1 MIDRI
6 EGKVLELEPTH
17 VVIDVGGVAFFLSI
31 TVQTYEGLGRAKR
44 AMLFTHLYVRED
56 ALQLFGF
63 QTPGERESFKILISI
78 SGVGP
83 KVARAILSSVSV
95 RTLRDSV
102 SLGDWKRLTAA
113 PGVGRKLA
121 ERMVIELR
129 DKLPQS
135 DNAIEPDSGNVSG
148 YAGRAGSVREAV
160 EALVTLGHS
169 QLQAEKL
176 VTRAAKKAGEDAG
189 VEDLLKAALSS

>member
-31 TVQTYEGLGRAKR
+31 TVQTYEKIGRAKSIQ
-44 AMLFTHLYVRED
+44 LYTYLQVRED
-56 ALQLFGF
+56 ALNLFGF
-63 QTPGERESFKILISI
+63 HNREERESFKVLIAI

-83 KVARAILSSVSV
+83 KVARAILSSVTT
-95 RTLRDSV
+95 RTLRDAATV
-102 SLGDWKRLTAA
+102 GDWKRLTAA

-129 DKLPQS
+129 DKLPSSGEVEEPLGDDSLGYSGQAG
-135 DNAIEPDSGNVSG
+135 AI
-148 YAGRAGSVREAV
+148 RETV
-160 EALVTLGHS
+160 EALVTLGYS
-169 QLQAEKL
+169 QLQSEKL
-176 VTRAAKKAGEDAG
+176 VTRAAKKAGEGAG
-189 VEDLLKAALSS
+189 VEELLKVALST